1 MELPSISDPLLTQS
15 EILDLVFSDDA
26 RPKPQAWARMV
37 REKGI
42 PVVKVG
48 RKQFFQEMPVR
59 EFLSNHSRP

>member
-1 MELPSISDPLLTQS
+1 MELPSITDPLLTQA
-15 EILDLVFSDDA
+15 EILDLVFSDGA
-26 RPKPQAWARMV
+26 RPKPHVFARMV
-37 REKGI
+37 RLQGI